1 MFWEKNM
8 NYDIHKIGGVL
19 IKDRKLLVSRSKN
32 KNVFVAPGGKVESGE
47 DAFFA
52 LQRELKEEFEIE
64 IKKENLQKFGTFYA
78 QASGDEDKKL
88 KMDVF
93 IVKTWRGEIVPRSEI
108 EEIRWIDSEMA
119 TNTRVGSI
127 FKHEVIPKLKAQ
139 KLIN

>member
-1 MFWEKNM
+1 VFWEKNM